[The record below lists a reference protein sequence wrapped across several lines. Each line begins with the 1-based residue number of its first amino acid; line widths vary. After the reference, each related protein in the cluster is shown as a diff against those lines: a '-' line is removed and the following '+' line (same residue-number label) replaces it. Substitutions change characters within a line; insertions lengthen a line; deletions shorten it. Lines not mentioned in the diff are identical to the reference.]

1 MVSVSIVIPI
11 HNEAGFLATAWAR
24 LRPELEQLE
33 ADVSVYLVEN
43 GSTDETLAIARGLE
57 GSSVFVLSLPQ
68 PDYGAAMREG
78 FLAAAEADWIV
89 NFDIDYFSV
98 PFIRDL
104 FDIDADV
111 VIASKRAPGSDD
123 RRSALRRAGTR
134 TFNLLLQ
141 TLFGSRVSD
150 THGIKGFR
158 GQVVTRLVPMTTRTL
173 DLFDTELVLRA
184 EMAGHRITEVPI
196 VVEELRETRSSF
208 VKRVPRT
215 LKGLLQLR
223 RSFSSERRNTRSR

>member
-1 MVSVSIVIPI
+1 MFSVSIVIPV
-11 HNEAGFLATAWAR
+11 HNEAGFLATAWER
-24 LRPELEQLE
+24 LRAELEGLE
-33 ADVSVYLVEN
+33 AAVTVYLVEN
-43 GSTDETLAIARGLE
+43 GSTDGTLAIAQRLE
-57 GSSVFVLSLPQ
+57 DPSLFVLSLPQ

-78 FLAAAEADWIV
+78 LLAAAEADWIV

-98 PFIRDL
+98 PFIRGL

-123 RRSALRRAGTR
+123 RRSVLRRVGTR
-134 TFNLLLQ
+134 TFNLLLR

-158 GQVVTRLVPMTTRTL
+158 GNVVRRLVPATTSTQ

-184 EMAGHRITEVPI
+184 EMAGYRIAEVPI

-215 LKGLLQLR
+215 LRGLLQLR